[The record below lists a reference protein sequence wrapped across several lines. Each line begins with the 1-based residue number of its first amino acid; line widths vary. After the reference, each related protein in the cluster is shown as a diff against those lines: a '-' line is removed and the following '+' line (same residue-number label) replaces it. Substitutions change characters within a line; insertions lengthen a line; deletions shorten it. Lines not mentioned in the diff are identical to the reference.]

1 MKKSC
6 ETFLE
11 ADRLN
16 LNKHFWSLGYSGRK
30 SFILERVNRHTVQR
44 RSISREVNKKNA
56 SLKYAFRRPDG
67 SVHGNEKCPIQLV
80 LLVATLMWE
89 PEGGKPFRAP
99 VAVLVQE
106 PAAERRGRK

>member
-6 ETFLE
+6 ESFLE

-16 LNKHFWSLGYSGRK
+16 INKHFWSLGYSGRK

-67 SVHGNEKCPIQLV
+67 SVLEVCKTFFLG
-80 LLVATLMWE
+80 TLGM
-89 PEGGKPFRAP
+89 AP
-99 VAVLVQE
+99 NNHTIITKTFKKIKSDQ
-106 PAAERRGRK
+106 PTHIDGRGQHPC